1 VFVSCVVL
9 EIVGAAS
16 ATLAAPPGASPT
28 AAFTGHLPTA
38 VADLTLLA
46 IALGAISANAINIYS
61 GAISFLALGVKLPLR
76 LRRALVAAT
85 FGIIGFLVAL
95 SGLKDAGSKY
105 EGFLLV
111 ISYWIGP
118 WLAVYFVDWYLRR
131 GGPVEGYLFDRKHN
145 PWAGVAAMAI
155 GMVVSVWLFSNQ
167 AAYVGYVPKHWPA
180 FGDSAFEVGFLLTAA
195 LYLLF
200 FRLQKKEAP
209 EAMVVPET
217 LGA

>member
-1 VFVSCVVL
+1 
-9 EIVGAAS
+9 
-16 ATLAAPPGASPT
+16 
-28 AAFTGHLPTA
+28 
-38 VADLTLLA
+38 
-46 IALGAISANAINIYS
+46 
-61 GAISFLALGVKLPLR
+61 
-76 LRRALVAAT
+76 
-85 FGIIGFLVAL
+85 
-95 SGLKDAGSKY
+95 
-105 EGFLLV
+105 
-111 ISYWIGP
+111 
-118 WLAVYFVDWYLRR
+118 
-131 GGPVEGYLFDRKHN
+131 LFDRKHN

-155 GMVVSVWLFSNQ
+155 GMLVSVWLFSNQ